1 MIKQIHCWRSNF
13 SISQWTVLLIGLSL
27 HIWMNE
33 AAWWRGS
40 PPSRNLDMAKPMTTE
55 SVIRVTGHTGG
66 GTIEASP
73 SRITSI
79 ASPVKHWIQR
89 RRTRDGRHA
98 AISTHT
104 GSWCLVLLGV
114 ASELT
119 NYRWTRWTFKP
130 VHSRVHMWQSIW
142 PHALES
148 WTSNCCPCSIIGI
161 VWVLDRVEVSSQSTL
176 QGSLVLRTQSSEQRL
191 TEPIELGKWW
201 SQLLHLV

>member
-40 PPSRNLDMAKPMTTE
+40 PPSINLDMAKPMTTE

-89 RRTRDGRHA
+89 RRTRDGGHA

-114 ASELT
+114 ASELKKNIGEPGESSSLCIVVFICDNLFDRMLLNLELQT
-119 NYRWTRWTFKP
+119 A
-130 VHSRVHMWQSIW
+130 VHVQS
-142 PHALES
+142 
-148 WTSNCCPCSIIGI
+148 
-161 VWVLDRVEVSSQSTL
+161 
-176 QGSLVLRTQSSEQRL
+176 
-191 TEPIELGKWW
+191 
-201 SQLLHLV
+201 